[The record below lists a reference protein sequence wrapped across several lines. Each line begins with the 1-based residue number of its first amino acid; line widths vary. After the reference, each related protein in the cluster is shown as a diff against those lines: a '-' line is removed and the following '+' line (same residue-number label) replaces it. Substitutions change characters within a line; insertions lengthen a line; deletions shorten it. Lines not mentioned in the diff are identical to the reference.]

1 MEENVVEQQQPKEV
15 EQNTTTT
22 EQLSEVKVDAPIN
35 IGVPPKPTK
44 ENKKDNNSM
53 VNPISVMLLLVIL
66 GGVLY
71 LVKKQ
76 K

>member
-1 MEENVVEQQQPKEV
+1 MEENVVEQQQEQKV
-15 EQNTTTT
+15 EETPTTN
-22 EQLSEVKVDAPIN
+22 EQLSEAKVDAPTN

-44 ENKKDNNSM
+44 TTQKDNNSLI
-53 VNPISVMLLLVIL
+53 NPISIVLLVVIL